1 MREGPY
7 VRPNLAA
14 TRDGVPDP
22 AIEVEVWLDR
32 LETILASEG
41 PDWSAHGAYDLLAG
55 WAKLKRAR
63 ADLIHSLGAGKEL
76 ADAQRVL
83 SERGPDVAQ
92 LALTVPNP
100 PAWREETVTLE
111 ACYERLIDPVERS
124 SLAERLITDLDD
136 AELVLYAVDR
146 LGIKEPILEQEI
158 SECRVWLME
167 HADLFLATSVHIQAV
182 GMALRADLSEY
193 DYSLAMTALKY
204 ERLLDAAE
212 ETEAELALESLR
224 PIGREV
230 IEALRI
236 RFEWEQAQEATRGS
250 VAAFPRSR
258 LRQARL
264 AAASEATPPS
274 ILRWSS
280 PDGRWVAYLPLL
292 SEGKTLT
299 VRLYVADGE
308 KATLLAGQPVF
319 LAGVAGSI
327 DSDARAEFSLEGIE
341 ESGHDLSLEVGEP
354 RLTWKPEVE

>member
-83 SERGPDVAQ
+83 SKRGPDLAQ

-124 SLAERLITDLDD
+124 SLAERLITDG
-136 AELVLYAVDR
+136 AGRVVGVA
-146 LGIKEPILEQEI
+146 
-158 SECRVWLME
+158 CR
-167 HADLFLATSVHIQAV
+167 
-182 GMALRADLSEY
+182 
-193 DYSLAMTALKY
+193 
-204 ERLLDAAE
+204 
-212 ETEAELALESLR
+212 SLR
-224 PIGREV
+224 DAP
-230 IEALRI
+230 A
-236 RFEWEQAQEATRGS
+236 W
-250 VAAFPRSR
+250 
-258 LRQARL
+258 ARL
-264 AAASEATPPS
+264 AHRV
-274 ILRWSS
+274 LHRWSVK
-280 PDGRWVAYLPLL
+280 PGVYLPSFGRALHRPSFMPAPAFALRLLLGEMADALLL
-292 SEGKTLT
+292 SGQRALPA
-299 VRLYVADGE
+299 VAQRLGFTFKFANV
-308 KATLLAGQPVF
+308 
-319 LAGVAGSI
+319 
-327 DSDARAEFSLEGIE
+327 DAALNEIFT
-341 ESGHDLSLEVGEP
+341 H
-354 RLTWKPEVE
+354 